1 MLGPKIVALLREIEA
16 GTAKQWARDLRSE
29 YLTVIKKLGDAA
41 IHPGDG
47 RVERQEA
54 LDNALLRQL
63 EITFAELLAVVYE
76 REHEEAERLEAL
88 KSALAEVEENTA
100 PGDA

>member
-1 MLGPKIVALLREIEA
+1 
-16 GTAKQWARDLRSE
+16 
-29 YLTVIKKLGDAA
+29 VIKKLGDAA